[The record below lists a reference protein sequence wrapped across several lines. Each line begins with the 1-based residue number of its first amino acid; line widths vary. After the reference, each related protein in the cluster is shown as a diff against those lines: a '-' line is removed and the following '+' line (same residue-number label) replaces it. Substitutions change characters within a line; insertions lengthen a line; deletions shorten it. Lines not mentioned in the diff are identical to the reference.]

1 MNMQKNATPSTLLLV
16 DGTALAY
23 RAFFAVRHLS
33 APDGHAVNCLFGF
46 VRILHHLFEAFA
58 PDRALVAFDGGSP
71 AFRLEKCPDYKGQR
85 APMPDDLRAQLP
97 LLDDFLDA
105 AGIPHCRIPNQE
117 ADDILATAA
126 TDGEAHGWNV
136 RIATSDKD
144 LMQLVTPSVHLVS
157 PAKDLSILDPPA
169 VEAKTGVRP
178 DQIVHWLALIGDVA
192 DNIPGVPGIGPVTA
206 SKLLAQHQTLD
217 GIYAAISTL
226 APPSLRSKLADARP
240 RTDTNVLLMTLDRH
254 VPGVPAIADLP
265 PPVPTTSNLLS
276 AFYAR
281 HALQAFAA
289 ERLFFPPLP
298 PPPPAPTQLS
308 LF

>member
-1 MNMQKNATPSTLLLV
+1 MNTPQSDKSSTLLLV
-16 DGTALAY
+16 DGTAVAY

-33 APDGHAVNCLFGF
+33 APDGHAVNCVFGF
-46 VRILHHLFEAFA
+46 IRALRHLFDAFA

-71 AFRLEKCPDYKGQR
+71 AFRLDNCPDYKGQR
-85 APMPDDLRAQLP
+85 APMPDDLRSQLP

-105 AGIPHCRIPNQE
+105 AGIPRCRIPHQE

-126 TDGEAHGWNV
+126 TDAESHGWNV

-157 PAKDLSILDPPA
+157 PCKDLAILDPPA

-217 GIYAAISTL
+217 GIYAALPTL

-240 RTDTNVLLMTLDRH
+240 RTDTNIVLMTLDRH
-254 VPGVPAIADLP
+254 VPGVPALADLP
-265 PPVPTTSNLLS
+265 PPVPASSAPLT
-276 AFYAR
+276 AFYDR
-281 HALQAFAA
+281 HALHAFAA
-289 ERLFFPPLP
+289 ERLFFPPRP